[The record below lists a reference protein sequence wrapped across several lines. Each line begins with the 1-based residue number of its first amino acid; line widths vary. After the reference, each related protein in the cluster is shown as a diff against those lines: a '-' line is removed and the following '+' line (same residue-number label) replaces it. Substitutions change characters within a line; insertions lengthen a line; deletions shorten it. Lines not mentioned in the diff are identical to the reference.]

1 MPVRCVLP
9 KRFLAALVQAE
20 LYDGGWMTMCVCQLG
35 VHDQGPQS
43 HVWHIGR
50 MCAAEH
56 SVQTQVVVIVCESR
70 KNTSPHG
77 FGLK

>member
-1 MPVRCVLP
+1 VPVRCVLP

-20 LYDGGWMTMCVCQLG
+20 LYYDGAWWMDDDVC